1 MGPQHWRLYFK
12 WNIELQNIKTADK
25 ITSREGLAGDAS
37 RPIQLSQG
45 WQDEMFS
52 DVWICGILCS
62 LLLPKVGVPG
72 SLSNIRRA
80 QSTLPIRWPC
90 GRGPCC
96 CCCAPHKR
104 QRTHTH
110 LVTCWI
116 AFLNYH
122 NFGFQISGSL
132 VGGCVYEKSSIG
144 KIVQKWL
151 SPNLTRS
158 GFTDRC

>member
-62 LLLPKVGVPG
+62 LLLSQMGASG
-72 SLSNIRRA
+72 SLSNIRCARSQRCRSA
-80 QSTLPIRWPC
+80 GSVVAVPAAAAA
-90 GRGPCC
+90 
-96 CCCAPHKR
+96 APHTR
-104 QRTHTH
+104 QRTRTH

-132 VGGCVYEKSSIG
+132 MGGCVLWEKLY
-144 KIVQKWL
+144 W
-151 SPNLTRS
+151 
-158 GFTDRC
+158 